1 MDPFPAV
8 IAICG
13 SVSLDH
19 ELGSATSRT
28 MKAVRV
34 LRHELLHRRP
44 HRTSARRPLKVG
56 TRLPDSG
63 DPLSNHTIDERKG
76 GGDEDPESDILDYG
90 QSAQGSPDQQDGG
103 RLHEEKDDSQEKA
116 VGEVGFPSALHAEP

>member
-1 MDPFPAV
+1 
-8 IAICG
+8 
-13 SVSLDH
+13 
-19 ELGSATSRT
+19 

-116 VGEVGFPSALHAEP
+116 VGEVDFPSALLAEPLEGRNQRVDEPDDQPKD

>member
-8 IAICG
+8 IATCG

-76 GGDEDPESDILDYG
+76 GGDEDPESDILDYR
-90 QSAQGSPDQQDGG
+90 QSAQGSQTNRTGAVCTRKRTIPKRKPWG
-103 RLHEEKDDSQEKA
+103 R
-116 VGEVGFPSALHAEP
+116 